1 MVSEWPSVG
10 NQGTD
15 HSITNPR
22 RTAQEAACERLVERL
37 VERLDPRD
45 RRRPATR
52 PQDVG
57 GQRALANLEQRYRAD
72 CR

>member
-1 MVSEWPSVG
+1 MTSLQHHG

-22 RTAQEAACERLVERL
+22 RTTQEAACERLVERL
-37 VERLDPRD
+37 ERD
-45 RRRPATR
+45 RQRAATR

-57 GQRALANLEQRYRAD
+57 M
-72 CR
+72 